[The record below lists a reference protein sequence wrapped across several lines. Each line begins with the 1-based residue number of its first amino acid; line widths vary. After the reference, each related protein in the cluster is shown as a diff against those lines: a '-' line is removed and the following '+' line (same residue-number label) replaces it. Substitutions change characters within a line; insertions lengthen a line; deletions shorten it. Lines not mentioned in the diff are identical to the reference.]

1 VPIRFPGKAAISLG
15 LAIAAL
21 VAAASPAAAQAPAPP
36 PATPPVTPSVL
47 NGDAMWIWETWR
59 ANHGNAGAIARKAKR
74 YGIETVIV
82 KGSDGRRRWEQ
93 FSRPFVRRL
102 KAAGLHVCAYQF
114 LYGVHPGSEANIG
127 VRLARTGADC
137 LLLDAEGDYEGRYW
151 QAQFYLR
158 RLRARLGPDYPL
170 ALAGFPYVHYHPGY
184 PYSVF
189 LGPGGAQ
196 LNVPQVYW
204 KAIGTS
210 VDHALSITYRY
221 NGVYG
226 RPILPLGQVYE
237 NPSTRQIKRFR
248 LLSNAY
254 GAQGVSWWS
263 WQHSNTR
270 EWRAISSP
278 LGSTLFPPATR
289 YPTLGRG
296 ARGDLVVWAQQ
307 HLLSAGEKVKVDG
320 VFGSRMRTAVKSF
333 QFLLGLP
340 APGKIG
346 PRTWQALMT
355 HPAAAVSWSRR
366 GRAKAVS
373 ATSGRPAPRSA
384 SLPAVRNE
392 LGRHPH

>member
-1 VPIRFPGKAAISLG
+1 
-15 LAIAAL
+15 
-21 VAAASPAAAQAPAPP
+21 
-36 PATPPVTPSVL
+36 
-47 NGDAMWIWETWR
+47 MWIWETWR
-59 ANHGNAGAIARKAKR
+59 ANRGNPAAIARKAKR

-82 KGSDGRRRWEQ
+82 KGSDGRRRWGQ
-93 FSRPFVRRL
+93 FSPGFVSRL

-114 LYGVHPGSEANIG
+114 LYGVHPGSEANVGI
-127 VRLARTGADC
+127 RLARAGADC

-158 RLRARLGPDYPL
+158 RLRSRLGPDYPL

-210 VDHALSITYRY
+210 VDHALSVTYRY

-226 RPILPLGQVYE
+226 RPILPLGQVYQ

-248 LLSNAY
+248 RLSAAY
-254 GAQGVSWWS
+254 GATGVSWWS

-270 EWRAISSP
+270 EWRAIAAP
-278 LGSTLFPPATR
+278 LTFSLLPPTPR
-289 YPTLGRG
+289 YPMLKRG

-307 HLLSAGEKVKVDG
+307 HLLSAGVPVRVNG
-320 VFGSRMRTAVKSF
+320 VFGKGMRAAVQEF
-333 QFLLGLP
+333 QYLIGLP
-340 APGKIG
+340 APGRIG
-346 PRTWQALMT
+346 PRTWQALMV
-355 HPAAAVSWSRR
+355 HPAQAVSWSRR
-366 GRAKAVS
+366 GKARAVA
-373 ATSGRPAPRSA
+373 AAAGRRAPLSA

-392 LGRHPH
+392 LGRHGH